1 MNPSPDNAEAE
12 AGGRVFFSQ
21 AGRSLIE
28 EDQLELTSVGVDIG
42 SSTSHLLISTLL
54 LDRMDTRYVVVDRQV
69 RFESE
74 ILLTPYAGTDEIDA
88 GALGAFI
95 AAQYQAAGLD
105 PDEIDT
111 GALIMTGVAAR
122 RSNARAIADLFA
134 AQAGR
139 FVAVSAGDGLET
151 LMAAHGSG
159 AVSLSGQGGP
169 VVNIDI
175 GGGTTKIAL
184 CEGGAVAAR
193 TALDVGARLL
203 AFDADGRIVRLEPY
217 GARHLAEA
225 GLTAGLGDRLDE
237 AQRRAHLPE
246 IIAGRACF
254 CIGLSEP
261 QAGSDLAAVRSRAV
275 RDGEGWRLNGRK
287 IWTTNAHL
295 SDYMIAL
302 VRSSGTDGDRHKGLS
317 QFIVPMRA
325 PGVGISRI
333 EDMAGD
339 AHFNE
344 VTFDDVAL
352 GPEALIGEE
361 GAGWA
366 QSTAELAFER
376 SGPDRYLSAF
386 PLLRAALAGMDGA
399 DRVAARAMGDAV
411 ADLAVLRQ
419 MSVSV
424 AGMLEQGEMPS
435 NEAAVIKELGVAFE
449 QRLPELVR
457 AVLGARV
464 GQGTQG
470 ELSALYAAVLQL
482 APTYSLRGGTREIM
496 RGMIARGLGLR

>member
-1 MNPSPDNAEAE
+1 MFTPFRFDPVDLPSTTPALRDEVRAFLAPWQDRFTPHMLGLSWMGFDRDFTRALAEKGWIGMTWPSDY
-12 AGGRVFFSQ
+12 GG
-21 AGRSLIE
+21 AARSM
-28 EDQLELTSVGVDIG
+28 LE
-42 SSTSHLLISTLL
+42 
-54 LDRMDTRYVVVDRQV
+54 RYVVLEELLAAGAPVGAHWIADRQ
-69 RFESE
+69 SGPL
-74 ILLTPYAGTDEIDA
+74 ILRMGT
-88 GALGAFI
+88 
-95 AAQYQAAGLD
+95 
-105 PDEIDT
+105 
-111 GALIMTGVAAR
+111 
-122 RSNARAIADLFA
+122 
-134 AQAGR
+134 
-139 FVAVSAGDGLET
+139 
-151 LMAAHGSG
+151 
-159 AVSLSGQGGP
+159 
-169 VVNIDI
+169 
-175 GGGTTKIAL
+175 
-184 CEGGAVAAR
+184 
-193 TALDVGARLL
+193 
-203 AFDADGRIVRLEPY
+203 
-217 GARHLAEA
+217 
-225 GLTAGLGDRLDE
+225 E

-366 QSTAELAFER
+366 QSAAELAFER

-411 ADLAVLRQ
+411 ADLAVLR
-419 MSVSV
+419 
-424 AGMLEQGEMPS
+424 
-435 NEAAVIKELGVAFE
+435 
-449 QRLPELVR
+449 
-457 AVLGARV
+457 
-464 GQGTQG
+464 
-470 ELSALYAAVLQL
+470 
-482 APTYSLRGGTREIM
+482 
-496 RGMIARGLGLR
+496 